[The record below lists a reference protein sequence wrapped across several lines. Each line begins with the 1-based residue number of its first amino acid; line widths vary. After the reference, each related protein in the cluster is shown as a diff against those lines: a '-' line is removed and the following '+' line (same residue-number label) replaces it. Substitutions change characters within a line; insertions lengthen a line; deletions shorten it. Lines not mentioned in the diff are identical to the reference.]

1 MFCLDTNVVI
11 FAINERRPKIAE
23 RLHRELAAGTPMLVP
38 AIVMFE
44 LEYGCAKSE
53 RRERSRRALE
63 IFLSAGFEQPAFDI
77 EDAREAGEIRA
88 LLESRGEPI
97 GPFDTLIAAQARRRD
112 AALVTLNTREFE
124 RVPGL
129 KVEDWAG

>member
-1 MFCLDTNVVI
+1 
-11 FAINERRPKIAE
+11 
-23 RLHRELAAGTPMLVP
+23 MLVP

-53 RRERSRRALE
+53 RRDQSRPALE
-63 IFLSAGFEQPAFDI
+63 IFLSAGFAQPPFDV
-77 EDAREAGEIRA
+77 ENAREAGEIRA

-97 GPFDTLIAAQARRRD
+97 GPCDTLIAALARRRG
-112 AALVTLNTREFE
+112 ATLVTLDTRKFE

-129 KVEDWAG
+129 GVEDWSARPPHRRSRR

>member
-23 RLHRELAAGTPMLVP
+23 RLHRELAAGTPMIVP

-44 LEYGCAKSE
+44 LEYGCAKSK
-53 RRERSRRALE
+53 RREHSRRTLE
-63 IFLSAGFEQPAFDI
+63 VFLSAGFDQPPFDI

-88 LLESRGEPI
+88 LLEARGQPI
-97 GPFDTLIAAQARRRD
+97 GPYDTLIAAQARRRG
-112 AALVTLNTREFE
+112 ATLVTLNAREFE
-124 RVPGL
+124 RVPRL
-129 KVEDWAG
+129 KIEDWAA

>member
-23 RLHRELAAGTPMLVP
+23 RLHRELAAGTPMIVP

-44 LEYGCAKSE
+44 LEYGCAKSK
-53 RRERSRRALE
+53 RREQSRHALE
-63 IFLSAGFEQPAFDI
+63 IFLSAGFDQPPFDI

-88 LLESRGEPI
+88 LLESRGQPI
-97 GPFDTLIAAQARRRD
+97 GPYDTLIAAQARRRG
-112 AALVTLNTREFE
+112 ATLVTLNAREFE
-124 RVPGL
+124 RVPRL
-129 KVEDWAG
+129 NVEDWAA

>member
-23 RLHRELAAGTPMLVP
+23 RLHRELVAGTPMIVP

-44 LEYGCAKSE
+44 LEYGCAKSK
-53 RRERSRRALE
+53 RREHSRRTLE
-63 IFLSAGFEQPAFDI
+63 VFLSAGFDQPPFDI

-88 LLESRGEPI
+88 LLEARGQPI
-97 GPFDTLIAAQARRRD
+97 GPYDTLIAAQARRHG
-112 AALVTLNTREFE
+112 ATLVTLNAREFE
-124 RVPGL
+124 RVPRL
-129 KVEDWAG
+129 NVEDWAA